1 MLSRIEVLHYKALK
15 YVNVELMNFNI
26 LIGPNGSG
34 KSTFIDVINLVKDIL
49 NDGPQNAI
57 EKRSSRFE
65 DVLWLNS
72 DNKFEIALEFKIPN
86 EIKEKLKNKKIS
98 KARYE
103 ILIKKD
109 EKEGIVIGNENLWL
123 IEEQANGRNGKGA
136 VEEVENLFPS
146 ERKEP
151 GYVLV
156 PDRKRIPKGWRK
168 IVSKSSQ
175 GNDTFK
181 SETSG
186 WNIVYKFGPKKS
198 SLARLP
204 EDSERFPVSL
214 WVKNILMDGIEF
226 LQLNSNSMKWPCS
239 PDLPVSF
246 LPDGSNIP
254 KVVYYL
260 KKHHKDNFNFWVKHI
275 QSALPEVEEVKIKEK
290 EENRFLFISLK
301 YKNGLEIPSW
311 TLSDGT
317 LRLMAQTIIPYLP
330 VKNKIYMIEEPENGL
345 HPLAVESVY
354 QSLSSV
360 YDNQVFI
367 ATHSPILLTLAE
379 PKNLLCFAR
388 LESGAIDVVRGERH
402 PRLSDWKKGIDI
414 STLYASGLLQ

>member
-136 VEEVENLFPS
+136 VEEV
-146 ERKEP
+146 
-151 GYVLV
+151 
-156 PDRKRIPKGWRK
+156 
-168 IVSKSSQ
+168 
-175 GNDTFK
+175 
-181 SETSG
+181 
-186 WNIVYKFGPKKS
+186 
-198 SLARLP
+198 
-204 EDSERFPVSL
+204 
-214 WVKNILMDGIEF
+214 
-226 LQLNSNSMKWPCS
+226 
-239 PDLPVSF
+239 
-246 LPDGSNIP
+246 
-254 KVVYYL
+254 
-260 KKHHKDNFNFWVKHI
+260 
-275 QSALPEVEEVKIKEK
+275 
-290 EENRFLFISLK
+290 
-301 YKNGLEIPSW
+301 
-311 TLSDGT
+311 
-317 LRLMAQTIIPYLP
+317 
-330 VKNKIYMIEEPENGL
+330 
-345 HPLAVESVY
+345 
-354 QSLSSV
+354 
-360 YDNQVFI
+360 
-367 ATHSPILLTLAE
+367 
-379 PKNLLCFAR
+379 
-388 LESGAIDVVRGERH
+388 
-402 PRLSDWKKGIDI
+402 
-414 STLYASGLLQ
+414 